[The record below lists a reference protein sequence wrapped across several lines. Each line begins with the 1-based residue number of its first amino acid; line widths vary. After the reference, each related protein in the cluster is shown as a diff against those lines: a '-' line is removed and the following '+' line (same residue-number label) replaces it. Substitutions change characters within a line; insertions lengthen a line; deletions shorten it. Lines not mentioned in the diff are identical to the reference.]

1 VENSQQIEQVIVPV
15 EEKIY
20 KYQPTDAEGRPI
32 GGAQV
37 IKYTTVD
44 ELRDKLTE
52 QNVLLVRKLREQT
65 KKVRLGIEEREEL
78 PEDIQHADGFIQFA
92 PRDLSDEE
100 RYDIAR
106 RLADPTTSAQATQE
120 LIEASVGAPL
130 DSIGKTLQSTQQ
142 EVISLRAKLEANAFV
157 ADNPDYYRCQEN
169 FEAITS
175 WMVRYDLAPVKANF
189 QKAYDTLKAQGL
201 LIEGAAPVVEIVAPV
216 VEVPIAP
223 LEPVQEQ
230 VVQHRIPSGLTREMS
245 SDSGVPLQA
254 GSEITYKLPNGQVL
268 TGLAAI
274 AAMPGEEYKTRLLRD
289 KNFGKLV
296 DKLEADARKPRG

>member
-1 VENSQQIEQVIVPV
+1 
-15 EEKIY
+15 
-20 KYQPTDAEGRPI
+20 
-32 GGAQV
+32 
-37 IKYTTVD
+37 
-44 ELRDKLTE
+44 
-52 QNVLLVRKLREQT
+52 
-65 KKVRLGIEEREEL
+65 
-78 PEDIQHADGFIQFA
+78 
-92 PRDLSDEE
+92 
-100 RYDIAR
+100 
-106 RLADPTTSAQATQE
+106 
-120 LIEASVGAPL
+120 IEASVGAPL